1 MGCMRLSRHQTWV
14 VTIMATLVILAG
26 CQAPGPGPT
35 ATGHPRTPV
44 VLFPA
49 FHLTKLLVTVHDQ
62 TAAPECPRSGSFEDW
77 YRNDHPSTIFNQVCQ
92 DKLLTLRYN
101 PNPSIPMPQR
111 FSNQQ
116 GVTIEVKNYGTTDSA
131 PFYEPLY
138 KTLESAGYRRNRDIR
153 VAGYDARLTPDI
165 GDFWQR
171 TQKLIE
177 DTYHDNGNQPV
188 HLIGHSNGPLY
199 AHYLLTHT
207 SRAWRA
213 QYIHGFTSLAG
224 NFPGQGLLYPVLFT
238 GLNVED
244 FGYPSTK
251 DNAASSARLYQSA
264 PSTYLSA
271 ADPTV
276 FGNQETILEDAST
289 GRSYTPRDYRQLIT
303 DAKLDW
309 TQDIA
314 VYYLG
319 FDQTTDPSSLPD
331 VDVYAEKGSGVPTV
345 VGARLDN
352 LTSGQVVTPGTKLL
366 TRDGDGNQEDITN
379 NAVLAWHTTRCYHFS
394 LTDNPGVDHFALPSN
409 PNVLHRLLVNLTRP
423 PQRCP

>member
-1 MGCMRLSRHQTWV
+1 MNRYQMLVMV
-14 VTIMATLVILAG
+14 VLVVLAG
-26 CQAPGPGPT
+26 CQAGGLGSR
-35 ATGHPRTPV
+35 AGGDARTPV

-49 FHLTKLLVTVHDQ
+49 FHLTKLQVTVHDQ
-62 TAAPECPRSGSFEDW
+62 VAAPECPRSGSFEDW
-77 YRNDHPSTIFNQVCQ
+77 FRNDHPSATFSQVCQ
-92 DKLLTLRYN
+92 DKLLTLRYE
-101 PNPSIPMPQR
+101 PSPSTPMPQR
-111 FSNQQ
+111 FSDQQ
-116 GVTIEVKNYGTTDSA
+116 GVTVEVESYGMTGSA

-138 KTLESAGYRRNRDIR
+138 KTLESAGYRRDRDIR
-153 VAGYDARLTPDI
+153 VAGYDARLTPDM
-165 GDFWQR
+165 GDFLPR

-177 DTYHDNGNQPV
+177 DTYRENGNRPV

-207 SRAWRA
+207 TRAWRA

-244 FGYPSTK
+244 FGYPASK
-251 DNAASSARLYQSA
+251 DNAESSARLYQSA

-271 ADPTV
+271 ADPAV
-276 FGNQETILEDAST
+276 FGDRETILEDAST
-289 GRSYTPRDYRQLIT
+289 GRTYTPRDYHQLIT
-303 DAKLDW
+303 DANLGPAR
-309 TQDIA
+309 DIA
-314 VYYLG
+314 DYYIG
-319 FDQTTDPSSLPD
+319 FDKITDPVSIPD
-331 VDVYAEKGSGVPTV
+331 VDVYAEKGSGVSTV

-352 LTSGQVVTPGTKLL
+352 LASGQVVTPATKLV

-379 NAVLAWHTTRCYHFS
+379 NAVLAWQAMRCFRFS

-423 PQRCP
+423 AQRCP

>member
-1 MGCMRLSRHQTWV
+1 MRISRYQTRMVTV
-14 VTIMATLVILAG
+14 VTTLVILAG
-26 CQAPGPGPT
+26 CQAAGSGPKDAGNT
-35 ATGHPRTPV
+35 RTPV

-62 TAAPECPRSGSFEDW
+62 VVAPECPRSGSFEDW
-77 YRNDHPSTIFNQVCQ
+77 HRNDRPSTIFNQVCQ

-101 PNPSIPMPQR
+101 PSPSIPMPER

-116 GVTIEVKNYGTTDSA
+116 GITVEVKNYGTTDSA
-131 PFYEPLY
+131 PFYESLY
-138 KTLESAGYRRNRDIR
+138 KTLESVGYRRNVDIR

-165 GDFWQR
+165 GNFLQR

-177 DTYHDNGNQPV
+177 DTYHDNGNHPV
-188 HLIGHSNGPLY
+188 HLVGHSNGPLY

-207 SRAWRA
+207 TRAWRA

-244 FGYPSTK
+244 FGYPPTK

-271 ADPTV
+271 ADPTI
-276 FGNQETILEDAST
+276 FGNRETILEDAST
-289 GRSYTPRDYRQLIT
+289 GRSYTPRDYHQLIT

-309 TQDIA
+309 TKDIA
-314 VYYLG
+314 DYYLG
-319 FDQTTDPSSLPD
+319 FDKTTDPSSLPD

-352 LTSGQVVTPGTKLL
+352 LTSGQVVTPATTLL

-379 NAVLAWHTTRCYHFS
+379 NTVLAWHTMRCYHFS
-394 LTDNPGVDHFALPSN
+394 LTDNPGIDHFALPSN
-409 PNVLHRLLVNLTRP
+409 PNALHRLLINLTRP